1 VDLLFGGLL
10 DGKGVD
16 ADLTVVGG
24 VEALNVGDD
33 LFAFFTRELLERRVV
48 SEREVGAFPFLELV
62 EEFEDFALLV
72 AFLQFVVFMAIV
84 DAVER
89 VSFEAGFVDEV
100 P

>member
-1 VDLLFGGLL
+1 
-10 DGKGVD
+10 
-16 ADLTVVGG
+16 
-24 VEALNVGDD
+24 
-33 LFAFFTRELLERRVV
+33 
-48 SEREVGAFPFLELV
+48 
-62 EEFEDFALLV
+62 LLV